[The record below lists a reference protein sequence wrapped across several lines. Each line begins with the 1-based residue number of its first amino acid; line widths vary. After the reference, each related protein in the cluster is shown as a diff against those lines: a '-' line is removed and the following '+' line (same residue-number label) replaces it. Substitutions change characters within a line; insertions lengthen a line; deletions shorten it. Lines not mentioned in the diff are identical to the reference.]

1 MDYASLVRSIIA
13 GQLDIASDD
22 IQGESQIMED
32 LGADSL
38 DVVEMLMQLED
49 TIGISIPDEDILRL
63 RTVDGVVAYLCDVQR
78 DVC

>member
-63 RTVDGVVAYLCDVQR
+63 RTVDGVVAYLCDIQR